1 MKKTILL
8 ASIFAITAAWP
19 TFAQTPTAPITPV
32 MSQQVAPTPFELWR
46 EGKYDQAMAA
56 GEAAKTPEGLSV
68 AARAAVSDM
77 SLRIPPCLDCETR
90 AEAIVRKAMAADPK
104 AVLPKIYL
112 AAVLGYE
119 GRLVGLMQAQSKG
132 FADQS
137 KKALQDGLAIDPKD
151 PLLLATMGGW
161 NFEIIRIAGSF
172 IARLTYGA
180 TEDEGVKY
188 FDEAMKIAP
197 DELLINYQSALALA
211 SVDPDK
217 YHDRIKAALS
227 RAVAAK
233 ADSVYYSVSQKRAAD
248 LLKLLNSGDS
258 NAFATMLKKYMGIPT

>member
-1 MKKTILL
+1 MKRTIVL
-8 ASIFAITAAWP
+8 AAAFVLSA
-19 TFAQTPTAPITPV
+19 TSLAFAQTPMAPPPTPV
-32 MSQQVAPTPFELWR
+32 TQTAAPTPFDLWR
-46 EGKYDQAMAA
+46 DGKYDQAMAA
-56 GEAAKTPEGLSV
+56 GEAQKTPEGLSV

-77 SLRIPPCLDCETR
+77 SLRIPPCLDCVTK

-119 GRLVGLMQAQSKG
+119 GRIVGLMQAQSKG
-132 FADQS
+132 FAGQS
-137 KKALQDGLAIDPKD
+137 QKALQDGLAIEPKN

-161 NFEIIRIAGSF
+161 HFEIIRIAGSF

-180 TEDEGVKY
+180 TAAEGLKY
-188 FDEAMKIAP
+188 FDEALKLAP
-197 DELLINYQSALALA
+197 NELLINYQYALSLA

-217 YHDRIKAALS
+217 YHDQIKAALS

-233 ADSVYYSVSQKRAAD
+233 PDSVYYAVSQKRAAD
-248 LLKLLNSGDS
+248 LLKLQQSGDS
-258 NAFATMLKKYMGIPT
+258 KAFDSTVKKYMGIPE